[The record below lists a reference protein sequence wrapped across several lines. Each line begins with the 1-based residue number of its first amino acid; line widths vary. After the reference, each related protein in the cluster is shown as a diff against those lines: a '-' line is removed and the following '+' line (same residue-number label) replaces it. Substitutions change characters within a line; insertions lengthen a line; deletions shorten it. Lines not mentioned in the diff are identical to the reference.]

1 MSGVSDMILVRN
13 ELERQLRDADNT
25 PALTANFGRLSA
37 LLSEVQAAMSR
48 VRMQPI
54 QTLLGGYDRMI
65 RDISA
70 DLGKQVEVE
79 VESGQVEL
87 DRELV
92 ELLRDPLLHIIRN
105 AIDHGIETPDERRAA
120 GKPVEGRLLLSAR
133 QTGNEIRI
141 AILDDGRGIDPDKVV
156 ERAIGRGIVTAEQAQ
171 HLDRGQKLMLICEP
185 GLSTAPQVTAI
196 SGRGVGMD
204 VVRSAIERMGGELRI
219 ISVPGDGSRFLID
232 VPLTLS
238 IVPSITVEAGGQVF
252 AVPRSYVREIVR
264 NGREI
269 EVERIGGLRHVR
281 VRGDLHI
288 CVGLG
293 EVLGIGGEHDP
304 ERQTLVIIR
313 MIDGTVFALC
323 VDGIADH
330 CDLVIR
336 PVAPQVIGTGMY
348 VGVAQLTDGR
358 PSLML
363 DLAGVAQGGGIRLDK
378 HARAAH
384 QIKVAVEERSAQLV
398 EMIVFNGLDGVRR
411 ATPLTSVERLIEV
424 ALADIGQ
431 GGGHPHI
438 VFGDAILPLHGF
450 ARGIGTDSIDVVVLS
465 SEGTRLAYATAG
477 VVDTAD
483 IDLATATGQAGR
495 RLALLEGRT
504 VELLDLGSLAGA
516 GHAPR
521 PTCRLPGGDVWSRE
535 VLRPLVEA
543 AGYRVVDDAEAD
555 ADIEIQLGDDCA
567 EIAGDTLLV
576 GTGGDRG
583 APVAA
588 IARDDHAALAAALRA
603 ANNRRAG

>member
-1 MSGVSDMILVRN
+1 
-13 ELERQLRDADNT
+13 
-25 PALTANFGRLSA
+25 
-37 LLSEVQAAMSR
+37 
-48 VRMQPI
+48 
-54 QTLLGGYDRMI
+54 
-65 RDISA
+65 
-70 DLGKQVEVE
+70 
-79 VESGQVEL
+79 
-87 DRELV
+87 
-92 ELLRDPLLHIIRN
+92 
-105 AIDHGIETPDERRAA
+105 
-120 GKPVEGRLLLSAR
+120 
-133 QTGNEIRI
+133 
-141 AILDDGRGIDPDKVV
+141 
-156 ERAIGRGIVTAEQAQ
+156 
-171 HLDRGQKLMLICEP
+171 MLICEP
-185 GLSTAPQVTAI
+185 GLSTAPEVTAI

-264 NGREI
+264 NSREI

-281 VRGDLHI
+281 VRGELHI
-288 CVGLG
+288 CVALG
-293 EVLGIGGEHDP
+293 EVLGIGGEPDP

-384 QIKVAVEERSAQLV
+384 QIKIAVEERSAQLV

-424 ALADIGQ
+424 ALADVGQ

-450 ARGIGTDSIDVVVLS
+450 TRGIGAVSIDVVVLS
-465 SEGTRLAYATAG
+465 CAGTRLAYATAG
-477 VVDTAD
+477 AVDTAD
-483 IDLATATGQAGR
+483 IDLATASTQAGR
-495 RLALLEGRT
+495 TLALLEGRS
-504 VELLDLGSLAGA
+504 VELLDLASLAAA
-516 GHAPR
+516 GHALQ
-521 PTCRLPGGDVWSRE
+521 PTCRLPHGDVWSRD

-543 AGYRVVDDAEAD
+543 AGYRVIDDAEAA
-555 ADIEIQLGDDCA
+555 ADVEIQLGDDWL
-567 EIAGDTLLV
+567 EIVGDTLV
-576 GTGGDRG
+576 TGNRDDQGTT
-583 APVAA
+583 VAA
-588 IARDDHAALAAALRA
+588 LARGDHAALAAALRT
-603 ANNRRAG
+603 ANKRRAG